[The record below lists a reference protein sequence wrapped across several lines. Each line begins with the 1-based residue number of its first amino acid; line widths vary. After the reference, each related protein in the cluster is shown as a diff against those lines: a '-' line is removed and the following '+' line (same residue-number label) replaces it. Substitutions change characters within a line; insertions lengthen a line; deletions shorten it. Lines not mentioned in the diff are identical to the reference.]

1 MTRPVEMEQK
11 LREGVKFGESVPL
24 SHNEGRVEA
33 AIEILPVWPR
43 ALVDYYWSAS
53 SVCVARGATR
63 VVYARA
69 RARVCVCVLGT
80 RVSYAKRFSRSRCR
94 LGGRLV

>member
-11 LREGVKFGESVPL
+11 LMEGIKFGESVPL

-33 AIEILPVWPR
+33 AIEILPDWPR

-63 VVYARA
+63 VVYAR
-69 RARVCVCVLGT
+69 VCVLGT
-80 RVSYAKRFSRSRCR
+80 RVSCAKRFSRSRCH